1 MSPTRFLNGDH
12 IQQTKSGVAINGP
25 RPTPLKLKQESHTI
39 HKHQQQQP
47 QMIGKPIIIYMRSPK
62 VIHTKPHD
70 FMALVQKLTGK
81 SGSKHQEQ
89 QKKNK
94 TLEEGYGVSHEM
106 NNIINNSMSPMF
118 NKPLNPFASD
128 MPLFT
133 PNSSDYLFSPSSFLK
148 LSDVVSSSPNKTTN
162 SSSPGSI
169 VEFMK
174 RLPEY

>member
-106 NNIINNSMSPMF
+106 F

-133 PNSSDYLFSPSSFLK
+133 PNSSDYFFSPSSFLK

-162 SSSPGSI
+162 SLSPGSI
-169 VEFMK
+169 VEFME